1 MFFDRYGG
9 VLMKNKFRKV
19 VILAGMLVMMAAT
32 SISAYA
38 AENRNDGF
46 WKHNQTGWWYEFVDG
61 SYLTNGWYWIDGNHD
76 GVYECYYF
84 DGNGYMASNTS
95 IGSDAVDANG
105 AWVVNGVVQTKRVE
119 TVEKNDSKE
128 EVHFVAYESKE
139 NNKNESSNLPG
150 YGLTTE
156 DIMNTVDWSTGTS
169 TFGGGEWHWH

>member
-1 MFFDRYGG
+1 
-9 VLMKNKFRKV
+9 MKNKFRKV

-105 AWVVNGVVQTKRVE
+105 AWVVNGVVQTKRVVDQVNE
-119 TVEKNDSKE
+119 NEYQFVPVENDEKTEATYLPSNSTDYDSW
-128 EVHFVAYESKE
+128 FANMDEST
-139 NNKNESSNLPG
+139 S
-150 YGLTTE
+150 
-156 DIMNTVDWSTGTS
+156 TS
-169 TFGGGEWHWH
+169 TFGGTFIFK